1 MTKYYLWQT
10 KVYEGYQPLMKVLE
24 QALDRA
30 QVGKGRERHA
40 DGDPFNQQLI
50 CWIPRKLGLGFNLGQ
65 VIKKVC
71 EIQRLTT
78 YEAQIAELLDCIVY
92 LAAAIIVLQEEE
104 QEKKSEEIRV
114 GDANDIHTSM

>member
-1 MTKYYLWQT
+1 MARYYLWQT

-30 QVGKGRERHA
+30 QLGKGQQRHA
-40 DGDPFNQQLI
+40 DGKPFDQQLI
-50 CWIPRKLGLGFNLGQ
+50 CWVPRKVGLGFNLGQ

-71 EIQRLTT
+71 EIGRLAT

-92 LAAAIIVLQEEE
+92 LAAAIIILQEK
-104 QEKKSEEIRV
+104 EKGQMEVE
-114 GDANDIHTSM
+114 DASDLHSSV